1 MIDISD
7 GLIQDACHLAKN
19 SNLTIVLDIEKVPL
33 PSFISLKKDFLLDA
47 ALYGGDDYELLF
59 SCRATHEKVL
69 KQISIEKNINLTHIG
84 LFQDFNKNHILLKNY
99 NHSMKK
105 KSYLHF

>member
-7 GLIQDACHLAKN
+7 GLIQDARHLAKN

-33 PSFISLKKDFLLDA
+33 PSFINLEKDLLLDA

-59 SCRATHEKVL
+59 SCRPIHEKAL
-69 KQISIEKNINLTHIG
+69 KNISIEKSINLTHIG
-84 LFQDFNKNHILLKNY
+84 FFHDFHEDYIALKNY
-99 NHSMKK
+99 NHFLKK

>member
-19 SNLTIVLDIEKVPL
+19 SNLTIILDIEKVPL
-33 PSFISLKKDFLLDA
+33 PSFINLKKDLLLDA

-59 SCRATHEKVL
+59 SCRPNHEKAL
-69 KQISIEKNINLTHIG
+69 KNISDEKSIDLTHIG
-84 LFQDFNKNHILLKNY
+84 FFQDFDEDYIILKNY
-99 NHSMKK
+99 NHSLKK